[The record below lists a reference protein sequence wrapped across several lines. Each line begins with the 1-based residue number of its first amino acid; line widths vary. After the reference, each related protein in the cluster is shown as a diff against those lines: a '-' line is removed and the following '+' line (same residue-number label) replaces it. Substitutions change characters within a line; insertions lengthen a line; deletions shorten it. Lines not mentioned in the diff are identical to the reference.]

1 MKWIFNPAIRLGNQ
15 LSFKYKFLLW
25 SCLMLL
31 PLAYSM
37 TNLLGRL
44 QDDNVQ
50 ANRELAGV
58 ANLAPV
64 PAIEQALLTHRN
76 LVTRHA
82 YEVDPVGDDQV
93 KAAAQAVDQSLQAF
107 ADTSQN
113 NPSFEVIQQGWAAL
127 QSEAGKLEVEQSN
140 LRHDK
145 LLTEVRHLYKHITA
159 SSSLIQDPALGTY
172 YMVILASERL
182 PQLRDL
188 LAQVR
193 DRAATIADFGLF
205 QAEGYSGL
213 RFRLDLIIATLQ
225 ELEADLTLL
234 YQIEPAYRAELG
246 QQTDALIQLVR
257 QGVETMENKMM
268 KDQLVQLSTKE
279 VQALGDKMDEA
290 ITALAGQV
298 RQRLEADLHQRL
310 AANQRHFWWVTAPL
324 TASLLLYLYLMIGAY
339 LSLHDTVGRVRDIAA
354 RVNAQDLSQHIEII
368 GQDELAAISRDYNIT
383 LETLRTLMQRVREN
397 GVTVVESATEIEDRT
412 CRSQEVIAD
421 QQGETHQ
428 VATAIKEL
436 AATSQDMAGNALQA
450 ARMTQEAQQVV
461 GQGEAVVDRTI
472 KAIDHI
478 NREVLRTAESIG
490 QLEQQ
495 CSQIGGVI
503 SVIRGIAEQT
513 NLLALNAAIEAA
525 RAGEQ
530 GRGFAVVAD
539 EVRSLASRTQGATV
553 EIQQMIE
560 QLQSGARASVNAM
573 SAASREAQEGVGLAQ
588 EAQHAFGAIT
598 EKVDRMVDTNA
609 IIASAIEQQGAV
621 VNEIERNV
629 VRISDGSDEALQVA
643 NAARDAA
650 RQIHQLTEQ
659 LRSMVQS
666 FVL

>member
-58 ANLAPV
+58 VNLAPV

-107 ADTSQN
+107 ADTRQN

-213 RFRLDLIIATLQ
+213 RFRLDLISATLQ

-339 LSLHDTVGRVRDIAA
+339 LSLRDTVGRVRDIAA
-354 RVNAQDLSQHIEII
+354 RVNAQDLSQHIEIV
-368 GQDELAAISRDYNIT
+368 GQDELAAISRDYNVT
-383 LETLRTLMQRVREN
+383 LETLRTLMLRVREN
-397 GVTVVESATEIEDRT
+397 GVTVVESATEIEART

-450 ARMTQEAQQVV
+450 ARMTQEAQNVV
-461 GQGEAVVDRTI
+461 GQGEDVVERTI

-478 NREVLRTAESIG
+478 NREVLRTADTIG

-539 EVRSLASRTQGATV
+539 EVRSLANRTQGATV

-560 QLQSGARASVNAM
+560 QLQSGARASVTAM
-573 SAASREAQEGVGLAQ
+573 SAASHEAQEGVGLAQ
-588 EAQHAFGAIT
+588 EAKQAFGAIT

-659 LRSMVQS
+659 LRAMVQS

>member
-1 MKWIFNPAIRLGNQ
+1 MKWIFNPAIKLGNQ

-44 QDDNVQ
+44 QDDNAQ

-58 ANLAPV
+58 VNLTPV

-93 KAAAQAVDQSLQAF
+93 KAAAQTVDQSLQAF
-107 ADTSQN
+107 ADTRQN

-127 QSEAGKLEVEQSN
+127 QSKAGKLEVEQSN

-159 SSSLIQDPALGTY
+159 SSSLIQDPSLGTY

-213 RFRLDLIIATLQ
+213 RFRLDLINATLQ

-234 YQIEPAYRAELG
+234 YQIEPAYRTELG
-246 QQTDALIQLVR
+246 QQTDALIQRVR

-290 ITALAGQV
+290 ISALAGQV

-324 TASLLLYLYLMIGAY
+324 TVSLLLYLYLMIGAY
-339 LSLHDTVGRVRDIAA
+339 LSLHETVGRVRDIAA
-354 RVNAQDLSQHIEII
+354 RVNAQDLSQHIEIV
-368 GQDELAAISRDYNIT
+368 GQDELAAISHDYNVT
-383 LETLRTLMQRVREN
+383 LETLRTLMLRVREN
-397 GVTVVESATEIEDRT
+397 GVTVVESATEIEART

-450 ARMTQEAQQVV
+450 ARMTQEAQNVV
-461 GQGEAVVDRTI
+461 GQGEDVVERTI

-478 NREVLRTAESIG
+478 NREVLRTADTIG

-539 EVRSLASRTQGATV
+539 EVRSLANRTQGATV

-560 QLQSGARASVNAM
+560 QLQSGARASVTAM
-573 SAASREAQEGVGLAQ
+573 SAASHEAQEGVGLAQ
-588 EAQHAFGAIT
+588 EAKQAFGAIT

-659 LRSMVQS
+659 LRAMVQS

>member
-44 QDDNVQ
+44 HDDNVQ

-58 ANLAPV
+58 VNLAPV

-76 LVTRHA
+76 LVTQHA
-82 YEVDPVGDDQV
+82 YEQNPVGEDKV
-93 KAAAQAVDQSLQAF
+93 KAAAQAVDDSLRTF
-107 ADTSQN
+107 ADTRQE
-113 NPSFEVIQQGWAAL
+113 NPAFDALKQGWAAL
-127 QSEAGKLEVEQSN
+127 QSEGSKLEVDQSN

-213 RFRLDLIIATLQ
+213 RFRLDLISATLQ

-234 YQIEPAYRAELG
+234 YQMEPAYRAELG

-290 ITALAGQV
+290 ITAVAGQV

-310 AANQRHFWWVTAPL
+310 AANQRHFWWITAPL

-339 LSLHDTVGRVRDIAA
+339 LSLRDTVGRVRDIAA
-354 RVNAQDLSQHIEII
+354 RVNAQDLSQHIEIV
-368 GQDELAAISRDYNIT
+368 GQDELAAISRDYNVT
-383 LETLRTLMQRVREN
+383 LETLRTLMLRVREN
-397 GVTVVESATEIEDRT
+397 GVTVVESATEIEART

-450 ARMTQEAQQVV
+450 ARMTQEAQNVV
-461 GQGEAVVDRTI
+461 GQGEDVVERTI

-478 NREVLRTAESIG
+478 NREVLRTADTIG

-539 EVRSLASRTQGATV
+539 EVRSLANRTQGATV

-560 QLQSGARASVNAM
+560 QLQSGARASVTAM
-573 SAASREAQEGVGLAQ
+573 SAASHEAQEGVGLAQ
-588 EAQHAFGAIT
+588 EAKQAFGAIT

-659 LRSMVQS
+659 LRAMVQS

>member
-44 QDDNVQ
+44 QDDNAQ

-58 ANLAPV
+58 VNLAPI

-76 LVTRHA
+76 LMTRHA
-82 YEVDPVGDDQV
+82 YEVDPVGDDQL

-107 ADTSQN
+107 ADTRQN

-159 SSSLIQDPALGTY
+159 ASSLIQDPALGTY

-213 RFRLDLIIATLQ
+213 RFRLDLISATLQ

-234 YQIEPAYRAELG
+234 YQIEPAYRAGLG
-246 QQTDALIQLVR
+246 QQTDALMQLVR

-298 RQRLEADLHQRL
+298 RQRLEADLRQRL

-339 LSLHDTVGRVRDIAA
+339 LSLRETVARVRDIAA
-354 RVNAQDLSQHIEII
+354 RVNAQDLSQHIEIV
-368 GQDELAAISRDYNIT
+368 GQDELAAISRDYNVT
-383 LETLRTLMQRVREN
+383 LETLRTLMLRVREN
-397 GVTVVESATEIEDRT
+397 GVTVVESATEIEART

-450 ARMTQEAQQVV
+450 ARMTQEAQNVV
-461 GQGEAVVDRTI
+461 GQGEDVVERTI

-478 NREVLRTAESIG
+478 NREVLRTAETIG

-539 EVRSLASRTQGATV
+539 EVRSLANRTQGATV

-560 QLQSGARASVNAM
+560 QLQSGACASVTAM
-573 SAASREAQEGVGLAQ
+573 SAASHEAQEGVGLAQ
-588 EAQHAFGAIT
+588 EAQQAFGAIT

-659 LRSMVQS
+659 LRAMVQS

>member
-31 PLAYSM
+31 PLTYSM

-58 ANLAPV
+58 VNLAPV
-64 PAIEQALLTHRN
+64 PAIEQALLNHRN

-93 KAAAQAVDQSLQAF
+93 KAAAQAVELSLQAF
-107 ADTSQN
+107 ADTRQN
-113 NPSFEVIQQGWAAL
+113 NPSFEVIQQGWAVL

-213 RFRLDLIIATLQ
+213 RFRLDLISATLQ

-310 AANQRHFWWVTAPL
+310 TANQRHFWW
-324 TASLLLYLYLMIGAY
+324 
-339 LSLHDTVGRVRDIAA
+339 
-354 RVNAQDLSQHIEII
+354 VNAQDLSQHIEIV
-368 GQDELAAISRDYNIT
+368 GQDELAAISRDYNVT
-383 LETLRTLMQRVREN
+383 LETLRTLMLRVREN
-397 GVTVVESATEIEDRT
+397 GVTVVESATEIEART
-412 CRSQEVIAD
+412 CRSQEVIAN

-450 ARMTQEAQQVV
+450 ARMTQEAQNVV
-461 GQGEAVVDRTI
+461 GQGEDVVERTI

-478 NREVLRTAESIG
+478 NREVLRTADTIG

-539 EVRSLASRTQGATV
+539 EVRSLANRTQGATV

-560 QLQSGARASVNAM
+560 QLQSGARASVTAM
-573 SAASREAQEGVGLAQ
+573 SAASHEAQEGVGLAQ
-588 EAQHAFGAIT
+588 EAKQAFGAIT

-659 LRSMVQS
+659 LRAMVQS

>member
-44 QDDNVQ
+44 HDDNVQ

-58 ANLAPV
+58 ANLTPV

-82 YEVDPVGDDQV
+82 YELDPVGDDQV

-107 ADTSQN
+107 ADTRQN

-213 RFRLDLIIATLQ
+213 RFRLDLINATLQ

-257 QGVETMENKMM
+257 QGVETIENKMM

-310 AANQRHFWWVTAPL
+310 TANQRHFWWVTAPL

-339 LSLHDTVGRVRDIAA
+339 LSLRETVGRVRDIAA
-354 RVNAQDLSQHIEII
+354 RVNAQDLSQHIEIV
-368 GQDELAAISRDYNIT
+368 GQDELAAISRDYNVT
-383 LETLRTLMQRVREN
+383 LETLRTLMLRVREN
-397 GVTVVESATEIEDRT
+397 GVTVVESATEIEART

-450 ARMTQEAQQVV
+450 ARMTQEAQNVV
-461 GQGEAVVDRTI
+461 GQGEDVVDRTI

-478 NREVLRTAESIG
+478 NREVLRTADTIG

-539 EVRSLASRTQGATV
+539 EVRSLANRTQGATV

-560 QLQSGARASVNAM
+560 QLQSGARASVTAM
-573 SAASREAQEGVGLAQ
+573 SAVSHEAQEGVGLAQ
-588 EAQHAFGAIT
+588 EAKQAFGAIT

-659 LRSMVQS
+659 LRAMVQS

>member
-58 ANLAPV
+58 VNLTPV

-93 KAAAQAVDQSLQAF
+93 KAAAQTVDQSLQAF
-107 ADTSQN
+107 ANTRQN

-213 RFRLDLIIATLQ
+213 RFRLDLISATLQ

-234 YQIEPAYRAELG
+234 YQMEPAYRAELG

-268 KDQLVQLSTKE
+268 KDQLVQLPTKE

-324 TASLLLYLYLMIGAY
+324 TVSLLLYLYLMIGAY
-339 LSLHDTVGRVRDIAA
+339 LSLRDTVRRVRDIAA
-354 RVNAQDLSQHIEII
+354 RVNAQDLSQHIEIV
-368 GQDELAAISRDYNIT
+368 GQDELAAISRDYNVT
-383 LETLRTLMQRVREN
+383 LETLRTLMLRVREN
-397 GVTVVESATEIEDRT
+397 GVTVVESATEIEART
-412 CRSQEVIAD
+412 CRSQDVIAD

-450 ARMTQEAQQVV
+450 ARMTQEAQDVV
-461 GQGEAVVDRTI
+461 GQGEDVVERTI

-478 NREVLRTAESIG
+478 NREVLRTADTIG

-503 SVIRGIAEQT
+503 SVIRSIAEQT

-539 EVRSLASRTQGATV
+539 EVRSLANRTQGATV

-560 QLQSGARASVNAM
+560 QLQSGARASVTAM
-573 SAASREAQEGVGLAQ
+573 SAASHEAQEGVGLAQ
-588 EAQHAFGAIT
+588 EAKQAFGAIT

-659 LRSMVQS
+659 LRAMVQS

>member
-58 ANLAPV
+58 VNLAPV

-82 YEVDPVGDDQV
+82 HEVDPVGDDQV
-93 KAAAQAVDQSLQAF
+93 KAAAQTVDQSLQAF

-643 NAARDAA
+643 NAACDAA

-659 LRSMVQS
+659 LRAMVQS
-666 FVL
+666 FLL

>member
-58 ANLAPV
+58 VNLTPV

-93 KAAAQAVDQSLQAF
+93 KAAAQTVDQSLQAF
-107 ADTSQN
+107 ADTRQN

-213 RFRLDLIIATLQ
+213 RFRLDLISATLQ

-310 AANQRHFWWVTAPL
+310 TANQRHFWWITAPL

-339 LSLHDTVGRVRDIAA
+339 LSLRGTVGRVRDIAA
-354 RVNAQDLSQHIEII
+354 RVNAQDLSQHIEIV
-368 GQDELAAISRDYNIT
+368 GQDELAAISRDYNVT
-383 LETLRTLMQRVREN
+383 LETLRTLMLRVREN
-397 GVTVVESATEIEDRT
+397 CVTVVESATEIEART

-450 ARMTQEAQQVV
+450 ARMTQEAQNVV
-461 GQGEAVVDRTI
+461 GQGENVVERTI

-478 NREVLRTAESIG
+478 NREVLRTADTIG

-539 EVRSLASRTQGATV
+539 EVRSLANRTQGATV

-560 QLQSGARASVNAM
+560 QLQSGARASVTAM
-573 SAASREAQEGVGLAQ
+573 SAASHEAQEGVGLAQ
-588 EAQHAFGAIT
+588 EAKQAFGAIT

-659 LRSMVQS
+659 LRAMVQS
-666 FVL
+666 FAL

>member
-58 ANLAPV
+58 VNLAPV

-107 ADTSQN
+107 ADTRQN

-127 QSEAGKLEVEQSN
+127 QSEADKLEVEQSN

-213 RFRLDLIIATLQ
+213 RFRLDLISATLQ

-234 YQIEPAYRAELG
+234 YQMEPAYRAELG

-324 TASLLLYLYLMIGAY
+324 TVSLLLYLYLMIGAY
-339 LSLHDTVGRVRDIAA
+339 LSLRDTVGRVRDIAA
-354 RVNAQDLSQHIEII
+354 RVNAQDLSQHIEIV
-368 GQDELAAISRDYNIT
+368 GQDELAAISRDYNVT
-383 LETLRTLMQRVREN
+383 LETLRTLMLRVREN
-397 GVTVVESATEIEDRT
+397 GVTVVESATEIEART

-436 AATSQDMAGNALQA
+436 AVTSQDMAGNALQA
-450 ARMTQEAQQVV
+450 ARMTQEAQNVV
-461 GQGEAVVDRTI
+461 GQGEDVLERTI

-478 NREVLRTAESIG
+478 NREVLRTADTIG

-539 EVRSLASRTQGATV
+539 EVRSLANRTQGATV

-560 QLQSGARASVNAM
+560 QLQSGARASVTAM
-573 SAASREAQEGVGLAQ
+573 SAASHEAQEGVGLAQ
-588 EAQHAFGAIT
+588 EAKQAFGAIT

-659 LRSMVQS
+659 LRAMVQS

>member
-44 QDDNVQ
+44 HDDNVQ

-58 ANLAPV
+58 VNLAPI

-82 YEVDPVGDDQV
+82 HEVDPVGDDQV

-107 ADTSQN
+107 ADTRQN
-113 NPSFEVIQQGWAAL
+113 NPSFEMIQQGWAAL

-213 RFRLDLIIATLQ
+213 RFRLDLISATLQ

-234 YQIEPAYRAELG
+234 YQMEPAYRAELG

-279 VQALGDKMDEA
+279 VQALGDKMDKA

-339 LSLHDTVGRVRDIAA
+339 LSLRDTVGRVRDIAA
-354 RVNAQDLSQHIEII
+354 RVNAQDLSQHIEIV
-368 GQDELAAISRDYNIT
+368 GQDELAAISRDYNVT
-383 LETLRTLMQRVREN
+383 LETLRTLMRRVREN
-397 GVTVVESATEIEDRT
+397 GVTVVESATEIEART

-450 ARMTQEAQQVV
+450 ARMTQEAQNVV
-461 GQGEAVVDRTI
+461 GQGEDVVERTI

-478 NREVLRTAESIG
+478 NREVLRTADTIG

-539 EVRSLASRTQGATV
+539 EVRSLANRTQGATV

-560 QLQSGARASVNAM
+560 QLQSGARASVTAM
-573 SAASREAQEGVGLAQ
+573 SAASHEAQEGVGLAQ
-588 EAQHAFGAIT
+588 EAKQAFGAIT

-659 LRSMVQS
+659 LRAMVQS

>member
-58 ANLAPV
+58 VNLTPV

-76 LVTRHA
+76 LMTRHA
-82 YEVDPVGDDQV
+82 YEVDPVSDDQV

-107 ADTSQN
+107 ADTRQN

-127 QSEAGKLEVEQSN
+127 LSEAGKLEVEQSN

-145 LLTEVRHLYKHITA
+145 LLSEVRHLYKHITA

-172 YMVILASERL
+172 YMVILACERL

-213 RFRLDLIIATLQ
+213 RFRLDLISATLQ

-257 QGVETMENKMM
+257 QGGETMENKMM

-324 TASLLLYLYLMIGAY
+324 TVSLLLYLYLMIGAY
-339 LSLHDTVGRVRDIAA
+339 LSLRDTVGRVRDIAA
-354 RVNAQDLSQHIEII
+354 RVNAQDLSQHIEIV
-368 GQDELAAISRDYNIT
+368 GQDELAAISRDYNVT
-383 LETLRTLMQRVREN
+383 LETLRTLMRRVREN
-397 GVTVVESATEIEDRT
+397 GVTVVESATEIEART

-436 AATSQDMAGNALQA
+436 AATSLDMAGNALQA
-450 ARMTQEAQQVV
+450 ARMTQEAQNVV
-461 GQGEAVVDRTI
+461 GQGEDVVERTI

-478 NREVLRTAESIG
+478 NREVLRTADTIG

-539 EVRSLASRTQGATV
+539 EVRSLANRTQGATV

-560 QLQSGARASVNAM
+560 QLQSGARASVTAM
-573 SAASREAQEGVGLAQ
+573 SAASHEAQEGVGLAQ
-588 EAQHAFGAIT
+588 EAKQAFGAIT

-659 LRSMVQS
+659 LRAMVQS

>member
-58 ANLAPV
+58 VNLTPV

-93 KAAAQAVDQSLQAF
+93 KAAAQAVDQSLQTF
-107 ADTSQN
+107 ADTRQN
-113 NPSFEVIQQGWAAL
+113 NPSFELIQQGWAAL

-213 RFRLDLIIATLQ
+213 RFRLDLISATLQ

-234 YQIEPAYRAELG
+234 YQMEPAYRAELG
-246 QQTDALIQLVR
+246 QQTDALMQLVR

-324 TASLLLYLYLMIGAY
+324 TVSLLLYLYLMIGAY
-339 LSLHDTVGRVRDIAA
+339 LSLRDTVGRVRDIAA
-354 RVNAQDLSQHIEII
+354 RVNAQDLSQHIEIV
-368 GQDELAAISRDYNIT
+368 GQDELAAISRDYNVT
-383 LETLRTLMQRVREN
+383 LETLRTLMLRVREN
-397 GVTVVESATEIEDRT
+397 GATVVESATEIEART

-450 ARMTQEAQQVV
+450 ARMTQEAQNVV
-461 GQGEAVVDRTI
+461 GQGEDVVERTI

-478 NREVLRTAESIG
+478 NREVLRTADTIG

-539 EVRSLASRTQGATV
+539 EVRSLANRTQGATV

-560 QLQSGARASVNAM
+560 QLQSGARASVTAM
-573 SAASREAQEGVGLAQ
+573 SAASHEAQEGVGLAQ
-588 EAQHAFGAIT
+588 EAKQAFGAIT

-659 LRSMVQS
+659 LRAMVQS

>member
-58 ANLAPV
+58 VNLAPI

-82 YEVDPVGDDQV
+82 YEVDPVGDDQL

-107 ADTSQN
+107 ADTRQN

-159 SSSLIQDPALGTY
+159 SSSLTQDPALGTY

-213 RFRLDLIIATLQ
+213 RFRLDLISATLQ

-234 YQIEPAYRAELG
+234 YQMEPAYRAELG

-339 LSLHDTVGRVRDIAA
+339 LSLRETVGRVRDIAA
-354 RVNAQDLSQHIEII
+354 RVNAQDLSQHIEIV
-368 GQDELAAISRDYNIT
+368 GQDELAAISRDYNVT
-383 LETLRTLMQRVREN
+383 LETLRTLMLRVREN
-397 GVTVVESATEIEDRT
+397 GVTVVESATEIEART

-450 ARMTQEAQQVV
+450 ARMTQEAQNVV
-461 GQGEAVVDRTI
+461 GQGEDVVDRTI

-478 NREVLRTAESIG
+478 NREVLRTADTIG
-490 QLEQQ
+490 LLEQQ

-539 EVRSLASRTQGATV
+539 EVRSLANRTQGATV

-560 QLQSGARASVNAM
+560 QLQSGARASVTAM
-573 SAASREAQEGVGLAQ
+573 SAASHEAQEGVGLAQ
-588 EAQHAFGAIT
+588 EAKQAFGAIT

-659 LRSMVQS
+659 LRAMVQS

>member
-37 TNLLGRL
+37 ANLLGRL

-58 ANLAPV
+58 VNLAPV
-64 PAIEQALLTHRN
+64 PAIEQALITHRN

-93 KAAAQAVDQSLQAF
+93 KAAAQAVAQSLQAF
-107 ADTSQN
+107 ADTRQN

-213 RFRLDLIIATLQ
+213 RFRLDLISATLQ

-310 AANQRHFWWVTAPL
+310 AANQRHFWWVSAPL

-339 LSLHDTVGRVRDIAA
+339 LSLRDTVGRVRDIAA
-354 RVNAQDLSQHIEII
+354 RVNAQDLSQHIEIV
-368 GQDELAAISRDYNIT
+368 GQDELAAISRDYNVT
-383 LETLRTLMQRVREN
+383 LETLRTLMRRVREN
-397 GVTVVESATEIEDRT
+397 GVTVVESATEIEART
-412 CRSQEVIAD
+412 SRSQEVIAD

-450 ARMTQEAQQVV
+450 ARMTQEAQNVV
-461 GQGEAVVDRTI
+461 GQGEDVVERTI

-478 NREVLRTAESIG
+478 NREVLRTADTIG

-530 GRGFAVVAD
+530 GRGFAVVSD
-539 EVRSLASRTQGATV
+539 EVRSLANRTQGATV

-560 QLQSGARASVNAM
+560 QLQSGARASVTAM
-573 SAASREAQEGVGLAQ
+573 SAASHEAQEGVGLAQ
-588 EAQHAFGAIT
+588 EAKQAFGAIT

-659 LRSMVQS
+659 LRAMVQS

>member
-37 TNLLGRL
+37 ANLLGRL

-58 ANLAPV
+58 ANLNPV

-93 KAAAQAVDQSLQAF
+93 KAAAQIVAQSLQAF
-107 ADTSQN
+107 ADTRQN

-127 QSEAGKLEVEQSN
+127 QSETGKLEVEQSN

-213 RFRLDLIIATLQ
+213 RFRLDLISATLQ

-310 AANQRHFWWVTAPL
+310 AANQRHFWWITAPL
-324 TASLLLYLYLMIGAY
+324 TVSLLLYLYLMIGAY
-339 LSLHDTVGRVRDIAA
+339 LSLRDTVGRVRDIAA
-354 RVNAQDLSQHIEII
+354 RVNAQDLSQHIEIV
-368 GQDELAAISRDYNIT
+368 GQDELAAISRDYNVT
-383 LETLRTLMQRVREN
+383 LETLRTLMLRVREN
-397 GVTVVESATEIEDRT
+397 GVTVVESATEIEART

-450 ARMTQEAQQVV
+450 ARMTQEAQNVV
-461 GQGEAVVDRTI
+461 GQGEDVVERTI

-478 NREVLRTAESIG
+478 NREVLRTADTIG

-539 EVRSLASRTQGATV
+539 EVRSLANRTQGATV

-560 QLQSGARASVNAM
+560 QLQSGARASVTAM
-573 SAASREAQEGVGLAQ
+573 SAASHEAQEGVGLAQ
-588 EAQHAFGAIT
+588 EAKQAFGAIT

-659 LRSMVQS
+659 LRAMVQS

>member
-44 QDDNVQ
+44 QDDNAQ
-50 ANRELAGV
+50 ANSELAGV
-58 ANLAPV
+58 VNLAPV

-76 LVTRHA
+76 LVTQHA
-82 YEVDPVGDDQV
+82 YEQNPVGEDKV
-93 KAAAQAVDQSLQAF
+93 KAAAQAVDDSLRTF
-107 ADTSQN
+107 ADTRQE
-113 NPSFEVIQQGWAAL
+113 NPAFDALKQGWTAL
-127 QSEAGKLEVEQSN
+127 QSEGSKLEVDQSN

-172 YMVILASERL
+172 YMVILANERL

-188 LAQVR
+188 LTQVR

-213 RFRLDLIIATLQ
+213 RFRLDLISATLQ

-234 YQIEPAYRAELG
+234 YQMEPAYRAELG

-324 TASLLLYLYLMIGAY
+324 TVSLLLYLYLMIGAY
-339 LSLHDTVGRVRDIAA
+339 LSLRDTVGRVRDIAA
-354 RVNAQDLSQHIEII
+354 RVNAQDLSQHIEIV
-368 GQDELAAISRDYNIT
+368 GQDELAAISRDYNVT
-383 LETLRTLMQRVREN
+383 LETLRTLMLRVREN
-397 GVTVVESATEIEDRT
+397 GVTVVESATEIEART

-450 ARMTQEAQQVV
+450 ARMTQEAQNVV
-461 GQGEAVVDRTI
+461 GQGEDVVERTI

-478 NREVLRTAESIG
+478 NREVLRTADTIG

-539 EVRSLASRTQGATV
+539 EVRSLANRTQGATV

-560 QLQSGARASVNAM
+560 QLQSGARASVTAM
-573 SAASREAQEGVGLAQ
+573 SAASHEAQEGVGLAQ
-588 EAQHAFGAIT
+588 EAKQAFGAIT

-659 LRSMVQS
+659 LRAMVQS

>member
-58 ANLAPV
+58 VNLTPV

-107 ADTSQN
+107 ADTRQN

-213 RFRLDLIIATLQ
+213 RFRLDLISATLQ

-324 TASLLLYLYLMIGAY
+324 TVSLLLYLYLMIGAY
-339 LSLHDTVGRVRDIAA
+339 LSLRDTVGRVRDIAA
-354 RVNAQDLSQHIEII
+354 RVNAQDLSQHIEIV
-368 GQDELAAISRDYNIT
+368 GQDELAAISRDYNVT
-383 LETLRTLMQRVREN
+383 LETLRTLMLRVREN
-397 GVTVVESATEIEDRT
+397 GVTVVESATEIEART

-450 ARMTQEAQQVV
+450 ARMTQEAQNVV
-461 GQGEAVVDRTI
+461 GQGEDVVERTI

-478 NREVLRTAESIG
+478 NREVLRTADTIG

-539 EVRSLASRTQGATV
+539 EVRSLANRTQGATV

-560 QLQSGARASVNAM
+560 QLQSGARASVTAM
-573 SAASREAQEGVGLAQ
+573 SAASHEAQEGVGLAQ
-588 EAQHAFGAIT
+588 EAKQAFGAIT

-659 LRSMVQS
+659 LRAMVQS

>member
-58 ANLAPV
+58 VNLTPV

-107 ADTSQN
+107 ADTRQN
-113 NPSFEVIQQGWAAL
+113 NPSFEVIQQDWAAL
-127 QSEAGKLEVEQSN
+127 QNEAGKLEVEQSN

-213 RFRLDLIIATLQ
+213 RFRLDLISATLQ

-310 AANQRHFWWVTAPL
+310 TANQRHFWWVTAPL

-339 LSLHDTVGRVRDIAA
+339 LSLRETVGRVRDIAA
-354 RVNAQDLSQHIEII
+354 RVNAQDLSQHIEIV
-368 GQDELAAISRDYNIT
+368 GQDELAAISRDYNVT
-383 LETLRTLMQRVREN
+383 LETLRTLMLRVREN
-397 GVTVVESATEIEDRT
+397 GVTVVESATEIEART

-450 ARMTQEAQQVV
+450 ARMTQEAQNVV
-461 GQGEAVVDRTI
+461 GQGEDVVERTI

-478 NREVLRTAESIG
+478 NREVLRTADTIG

-539 EVRSLASRTQGATV
+539 EVRSLANRTQGATV

-560 QLQSGARASVNAM
+560 QLQSGARASVTAM
-573 SAASREAQEGVGLAQ
+573 SAASHEAQEGVGLAQ
-588 EAQHAFGAIT
+588 EAKQAFGAIT

-659 LRSMVQS
+659 LRAMVQS

>member
-44 QDDNVQ
+44 QDDNAQ

-58 ANLAPV
+58 VNLAPI

-76 LVTRHA
+76 LMTRHA
-82 YEVDPVGDDQV
+82 YEVDPVGDDQL
-93 KAAAQAVDQSLQAF
+93 KAAAQAVEQSLQAF
-107 ADTSQN
+107 ADTRQN

-213 RFRLDLIIATLQ
+213 RFRLDLISATLQ

-257 QGVETMENKMM
+257 QGIETMENKMM

-310 AANQRHFWWVTAPL
+310 TANQRHFWWVTAPL

-339 LSLHDTVGRVRDIAA
+339 LSLRDTVGRVRDIAA
-354 RVNAQDLSQHIEII
+354 RVNAQDLSQHIEIV
-368 GQDELAAISRDYNIT
+368 GQDELAAISRDYNVT
-383 LETLRTLMQRVREN
+383 LETLRTLMLRVREN
-397 GVTVVESATEIEDRT
+397 GVTVVESATEIEART

-450 ARMTQEAQQVV
+450 ARMTQEAQNVV
-461 GQGEAVVDRTI
+461 GQGEDVVERTI

-478 NREVLRTAESIG
+478 NREVLRTADTIG

-539 EVRSLASRTQGATV
+539 EVRSLANRTQGATV

-560 QLQSGARASVNAM
+560 QLQSGARASVTAM
-573 SAASREAQEGVGLAQ
+573 SAASHEAQEGVGLAQ
-588 EAQHAFGAIT
+588 EAKQAFGAIT

-659 LRSMVQS
+659 LRAMVQS

>member
-58 ANLAPV
+58 VNLTPV

-82 YEVDPVGDDQV
+82 YEVDPVGDDQL
-93 KAAAQAVDQSLQAF
+93 KAAAQTVAQSLQAF
-107 ADTSQN
+107 ADTRQN

-172 YMVILASERL
+172 YMVILTSERL

-213 RFRLDLIIATLQ
+213 RFRLDLINATLQ

-246 QQTDALIQLVR
+246 QQTDALLQQVR
-257 QGVETMENKMM
+257 HGVDTMENKMM

-279 VQALGDKMDEA
+279 VLALGDGLDNT
-290 ITALAGQV
+290 ITKLAGQV
-298 RQRLEADLHQRL
+298 RQRLEADLHQRM

-324 TASLLLYLYLMIGAY
+324 TAILLLYIYLMIGAY
-339 LSLHDTVGRVRDIAA
+339 LSLRDTVGRVREIAA

-368 GQDELAAISRDYNIT
+368 GQDELAAISRDYNVT
-383 LETLRTLMQRVREN
+383 LETLRTLMRRVREN

-412 CRSQEVIAD
+412 CRSQEVIAA

-643 NAARDAA
+643 NDARDAA

-666 FVL
+666 FIL

>member
-58 ANLAPV
+58 VNLAPV

-107 ADTSQN
+107 ADTRQN

-159 SSSLIQDPALGTY
+159 ASSLIQDPALGTY

-213 RFRLDLIIATLQ
+213 RFRLDLISATLQ

-234 YQIEPAYRAELG
+234 YQMEPAYRAELG

-310 AANQRHFWWVTAPL
+310 TANQRHFWWVTAPL
-324 TASLLLYLYLMIGAY
+324 TISLLLYLYLMIGAY
-339 LSLHDTVGRVRDIAA
+339 LSLRDTVGRVRDIAA
-354 RVNAQDLSQHIEII
+354 RVNAQDLSQHIEIV
-368 GQDELAAISRDYNIT
+368 GQDELAAISRDYNVT
-383 LETLRTLMQRVREN
+383 LETLRTLMLRVREN
-397 GVTVVESATEIEDRT
+397 GVTVVESATEIEART

-421 QQGETHQ
+421 QQGGTHQ

-450 ARMTQEAQQVV
+450 ARMTQEAQNVV
-461 GQGEAVVDRTI
+461 GQGEDVVERTI

-478 NREVLRTAESIG
+478 NREVLRTADTIG

-503 SVIRGIAEQT
+503 SVIRSIAEQT

-539 EVRSLASRTQGATV
+539 EVRSLANRTQGATV

-560 QLQSGARASVNAM
+560 QLQSGARASVTAM
-573 SAASREAQEGVGLAQ
+573 SAASHEAQEGVGLAQ
-588 EAQHAFGAIT
+588 EAKQAFGAIT

-643 NAARDAA
+643 SAARDAA

-659 LRSMVQS
+659 LRAMVQS

>member
-58 ANLAPV
+58 VNLTPV

-93 KAAAQAVDQSLQAF
+93 KAAAQTVDQSLQAF
-107 ADTSQN
+107 ADTRQN
-113 NPSFEVIQQGWAAL
+113 TPSFEVIQQGWAAL

-172 YMVILASERL
+172 YMVILANERL

-213 RFRLDLIIATLQ
+213 RFRLDLISATLQ

-246 QQTDALIQLVR
+246 QQTDALMQLVR

-268 KDQLVQLSTKE
+268 KEQLVQLSTKE

-310 AANQRHFWWVTAPL
+310 TANQRHFWWVTAPL
-324 TASLLLYLYLMIGAY
+324 TVSLLLYLYLMIGAY
-339 LSLHDTVGRVRDIAA
+339 LSLRDTVGRVRDIAA
-354 RVNAQDLSQHIEII
+354 RVNAQDLSQHIEIV
-368 GQDELAAISRDYNIT
+368 GQDELAAISRDYNVT
-383 LETLRTLMQRVREN
+383 LETLRTLMLRVREN
-397 GVTVVESATEIEDRT
+397 GVTVVESATEIEART

-450 ARMTQEAQQVV
+450 ARMTQEAQNVV
-461 GQGEAVVDRTI
+461 GQGEDVVERTI

-478 NREVLRTAESIG
+478 NREVLRTADTIG

-539 EVRSLASRTQGATV
+539 EVRSLANRTQGATV

-560 QLQSGARASVNAM
+560 QLQSGARASVTAM
-573 SAASREAQEGVGLAQ
+573 SAASHEAQEGVGLAQ
-588 EAQHAFGAIT
+588 EAKQAFGAIT

-659 LRSMVQS
+659 LRAMVQS

>member
-44 QDDNVQ
+44 QDDNAQ

-58 ANLAPV
+58 VNLAPI

-76 LVTRHA
+76 LMTRHA
-82 YEVDPVGDDQV
+82 YEVDPVGDDQL
-93 KAAAQAVDQSLQAF
+93 KSAAQAVEQSLQAF
-107 ADTSQN
+107 ADTHQN
-113 NPSFEVIQQGWAAL
+113 NPSFEAIQQGWAAL

-159 SSSLIQDPALGTY
+159 ASSLIQDPALGTY
-172 YMVILASERL
+172 YMVILTSERL

-213 RFRLDLIIATLQ
+213 RFRLDLISATLQ

-246 QQTDALIQLVR
+246 QQTDALMQLVR

-290 ITALAGQV
+290 ITALAGYV
-298 RQRLEADLHQRL
+298 RQRLETDLRQRL

-339 LSLHDTVGRVRDIAA
+339 LSLRETVGRVRDIAA
-354 RVNAQDLSQHIEII
+354 RVNAQDLSQHIEIV
-368 GQDELAAISRDYNIT
+368 GQDELAAISRDYNVT
-383 LETLRTLMQRVREN
+383 LETLRTLMLRVREN
-397 GVTVVESATEIEDRT
+397 GVTVVESATEIEART

-450 ARMTQEAQQVV
+450 ARMTQEAQNVV
-461 GQGEAVVDRTI
+461 GQGEDVVERTI

-478 NREVLRTAESIG
+478 NREVLRTAETIG

-539 EVRSLASRTQGATV
+539 EVRSLANRTQGATV

-560 QLQSGARASVNAM
+560 QLQSGARASVTAM
-573 SAASREAQEGVGLAQ
+573 SAASHEAQEGVGLAQ
-588 EAQHAFGAIT
+588 EAQQAFGAIT

-659 LRSMVQS
+659 LRAMVQS

>member
-37 TNLLGRL
+37 ANLLGRL

-58 ANLAPV
+58 VNLAPV

-107 ADTSQN
+107 ADTRQN

-213 RFRLDLIIATLQ
+213 RFRLDLISATLQ

-310 AANQRHFWWVTAPL
+310 TANQRHFWWVTAPL

-339 LSLHDTVGRVRDIAA
+339 LSLRDTVGRVRDIAA
-354 RVNAQDLSQHIEII
+354 RVNAQDLSQHIEIV
-368 GQDELAAISRDYNIT
+368 GQDELAAISRDYNVT
-383 LETLRTLMQRVREN
+383 LETLRTLMRRVREN
-397 GVTVVESATEIEDRT
+397 GVTVVESATEIEART

-450 ARMTQEAQQVV
+450 ARMTQEAQNVV
-461 GQGEAVVDRTI
+461 GQGEDVVERTI

-478 NREVLRTAESIG
+478 NREVLRTADTIG

-539 EVRSLASRTQGATV
+539 EVRSLANRTQGATV

-560 QLQSGARASVNAM
+560 QLQSGARASVTAM
-573 SAASREAQEGVGLAQ
+573 SAASHEAQEGVGLAQ
-588 EAQHAFGAIT
+588 EAKQAFGAIT

-659 LRSMVQS
+659 LRAMVQS

>member
-58 ANLAPV
+58 VNLTPV

-93 KAAAQAVDQSLQAF
+93 KAAAQAVDQSLQTF
-107 ADTSQN
+107 ADTRQN
-113 NPSFEVIQQGWAAL
+113 NPSFELIQQGWAAL

-213 RFRLDLIIATLQ
+213 RFRLDLISATLQ

-339 LSLHDTVGRVRDIAA
+339 LSLRDTVGRVRDIAA
-354 RVNAQDLSQHIEII
+354 RVNAQDLSQHIEIV
-368 GQDELAAISRDYNIT
+368 GQDELAAISRDYNVT
-383 LETLRTLMQRVREN
+383 LETLRTLMLRVREN
-397 GVTVVESATEIEDRT
+397 GVTVVESATEIEART
-412 CRSQEVIAD
+412 SRSQEVIAD

-450 ARMTQEAQQVV
+450 ARMTQEAQNVV
-461 GQGEAVVDRTI
+461 GQGEDVVERTI

-478 NREVLRTAESIG
+478 NREVLRTADTIG

-539 EVRSLASRTQGATV
+539 EVRSLANRTQGATV

-560 QLQSGARASVNAM
+560 QLQSGARASVTAM
-573 SAASREAQEGVGLAQ
+573 SAASHEAQEGVGLAQ
-588 EAQHAFGAIT
+588 EAKQAFGAIT

-659 LRSMVQS
+659 LRAMVQS

>member
-44 QDDNVQ
+44 QDDNAQ
-50 ANRELAGV
+50 ANRELTGV
-58 ANLAPV
+58 VNLAPV
-64 PAIEQALLTHRN
+64 PAIEQTLLTHRN

-107 ADTSQN
+107 ADTRQN
-113 NPSFEVIQQGWAAL
+113 NPSFEVIQPGWAAL
-127 QSEAGKLEVEQSN
+127 QSEAGKLEVEQST

-213 RFRLDLIIATLQ
+213 RFRLDLISATLQ

-234 YQIEPAYRAELG
+234 YQMEPAYRAELG

-310 AANQRHFWWVTAPL
+310 TANQRHFWWVTAPL

-339 LSLHDTVGRVRDIAA
+339 LSLRDTVGRVRDIAA
-354 RVNAQDLSQHIEII
+354 RVNAQDLSQHIEIV
-368 GQDELAAISRDYNIT
+368 GQDELAAISRDYNVT
-383 LETLRTLMQRVREN
+383 LETLRTLMLRVREN
-397 GVTVVESATEIEDRT
+397 GVPVVESATEIEART

-450 ARMTQEAQQVV
+450 ARMTQEAQNVV
-461 GQGEAVVDRTI
+461 GQGEDVVERTI

-478 NREVLRTAESIG
+478 NREVLHTAETIG

-539 EVRSLASRTQGATV
+539 EVRSLANRTQGATV
-553 EIQQMIE
+553 EIHQMIE
-560 QLQSGARASVNAM
+560 QLQSGARASVTAM
-573 SAASREAQEGVGLAQ
+573 SAAS
-588 EAQHAFGAIT
+588 H
-598 EKVDRMVDTNA
+598 
-609 IIASAIEQQGAV
+609 
-621 VNEIERNV
+621 
-629 VRISDGSDEALQVA
+629 
-643 NAARDAA
+643 
-650 RQIHQLTEQ
+650 
-659 LRSMVQS
+659 
-666 FVL
+666 

>member
-58 ANLAPV
+58 VNLAPV
-64 PAIEQALLTHRN
+64 PAIEQALITHRN

-93 KAAAQAVDQSLQAF
+93 KAAAQIVAQSLQAF
-107 ADTSQN
+107 ADTRQN

-127 QSEAGKLEVEQSN
+127 QSETGKLEVEQSN

-213 RFRLDLIIATLQ
+213 RFRLDLISATLQ

-257 QGVETMENKMM
+257 QGVETVENKMM

-324 TASLLLYLYLMIGAY
+324 TVSLLLYLYLMIGAY
-339 LSLHDTVGRVRDIAA
+339 LSLRDTVGRVRDIAA
-354 RVNAQDLSQHIEII
+354 RVNAQDLSQHIEIV
-368 GQDELAAISRDYNIT
+368 GQDELAAISRDYNVT
-383 LETLRTLMQRVREN
+383 LETLRTLMLRVREN
-397 GVTVVESATEIEDRT
+397 GVTVVESATEIEART
-412 CRSQEVIAD
+412 SRSQEVIAD

-436 AATSQDMAGNALQA
+436 AATSQDIASNALQA
-450 ARMTQEAQQVV
+450 ARMTQEAQNVV
-461 GQGEAVVDRTI
+461 GQGEDVVERTI

-478 NREVLRTAESIG
+478 NREVLRTADTIG

-539 EVRSLASRTQGATV
+539 EVRSLANRTQGATV

-560 QLQSGARASVNAM
+560 QLQSGARASVTAM
-573 SAASREAQEGVGLAQ
+573 SAASHEAQEGVGLAQ
-588 EAQHAFGAIT
+588 EAKQAFGAIT

-659 LRSMVQS
+659 LRAMVQS

>member
-44 QDDNVQ
+44 QDDNTQ

-58 ANLAPV
+58 VNLAPI

-76 LVTRHA
+76 LMTRHA

-93 KAAAQAVDQSLQAF
+93 KSAAQAVEQSLQAF
-107 ADTSQN
+107 ADTHQN

-159 SSSLIQDPALGTY
+159 ASSLIQDPALGTY

-213 RFRLDLIIATLQ
+213 RFRLDLISATLQ

-246 QQTDALIQLVR
+246 QQTDALMQLVR

-290 ITALAGQV
+290 ITALAGHV
-298 RQRLEADLHQRL
+298 RQRLEADLRQRL

-339 LSLHDTVGRVRDIAA
+339 LSLHETVARVRDIAA
-354 RVNAQDLSQHIEII
+354 RVNAQDLSQHIEIV
-368 GQDELAAISRDYNIT
+368 GQDELAAISRDYNVT
-383 LETLRTLMQRVREN
+383 LETLRTLMLRVREN
-397 GVTVVESATEIEDRT
+397 GVTVVESATEIEART

-450 ARMTQEAQQVV
+450 ARMTQEAQNVV
-461 GQGEAVVDRTI
+461 GQGEDVVERTI

-478 NREVLRTAESIG
+478 NREVLRTAETIG

-539 EVRSLASRTQGATV
+539 EVRSLANRTQGATV

-560 QLQSGARASVNAM
+560 QLQSGARASVTAM
-573 SAASREAQEGVGLAQ
+573 SAASHEAQEGVGLAQ
-588 EAQHAFGAIT
+588 EAQQAFGAIT

-659 LRSMVQS
+659 LRAMVQS

>member
-58 ANLAPV
+58 VNLAPV

-107 ADTSQN
+107 ADTRQN

-213 RFRLDLIIATLQ
+213 RFRLDLISATLQ

-310 AANQRHFWWVTAPL
+310 TANQRHFWWVTAPL

-339 LSLHDTVGRVRDIAA
+339 LSLRDTVGRVRDIAA
-354 RVNAQDLSQHIEII
+354 RVNAQDLSQHIEIV
-368 GQDELAAISRDYNIT
+368 GQDELAAISRDYNVT
-383 LETLRTLMQRVREN
+383 LETLRTLMLRVREN
-397 GVTVVESATEIEDRT
+397 GVTVVESATEIEART

-450 ARMTQEAQQVV
+450 ARMTQEAQNVV
-461 GQGEAVVDRTI
+461 GQGEDVVERTI

-478 NREVLRTAESIG
+478 NREVLRTAGTIG

-539 EVRSLASRTQGATV
+539 EVRSLANRTQGATV

-560 QLQSGARASVNAM
+560 QLQSGARASVTAM
-573 SAASREAQEGVGLAQ
+573 SAASHEAQEGVGLAQ
-588 EAQHAFGAIT
+588 EAKQAFGAIT

-659 LRSMVQS
+659 LRAMVQS

>member
-58 ANLAPV
+58 VNLAPI

-76 LVTRHA
+76 LMTRHA

-107 ADTSQN
+107 ADTRQN

-213 RFRLDLIIATLQ
+213 RFRLDLISATLQ

-310 AANQRHFWWVTAPL
+310 TANQRHFWWVTAPL

-339 LSLHDTVGRVRDIAA
+339 LSLRDTVGRVRDIAA
-354 RVNAQDLSQHIEII
+354 RVNAQDLSQHIEIV
-368 GQDELAAISRDYNIT
+368 GQDELAAISRDYNVT
-383 LETLRTLMQRVREN
+383 LETLRTLMLRVREN
-397 GVTVVESATEIEDRT
+397 GVTVVESATEIEART

-450 ARMTQEAQQVV
+450 ARMTQEAQNVV
-461 GQGEAVVDRTI
+461 GQGEDVVERTI

-478 NREVLRTAESIG
+478 NREVLRTADTIG

-539 EVRSLASRTQGATV
+539 EVRSLANRTQGATV

-560 QLQSGARASVNAM
+560 QLQSGARASVTAM
-573 SAASREAQEGVGLAQ
+573 SAASHEAQEGVGLAQ
-588 EAQHAFGAIT
+588 EAKQAFGAIT

-659 LRSMVQS
+659 LRAMVQS

>member
-1 MKWIFNPAIRLGNQ
+1 MKWIFNPAIKLGNQ

-44 QDDNVQ
+44 QDDNAQ

-58 ANLAPV
+58 VNLAPV

-93 KAAAQAVDQSLQAF
+93 KAAAQTVDQSLQAF
-107 ADTSQN
+107 ADTRQN

-127 QSEAGKLEVEQSN
+127 QSKAGKLEVEQSN

-159 SSSLIQDPALGTY
+159 SSSLIQDPSLGTY

-213 RFRLDLIIATLQ
+213 RFRLDLINATLQ

-234 YQIEPAYRAELG
+234 YQIEPAYRTELG

-290 ITALAGQV
+290 ISALAGQV

-324 TASLLLYLYLMIGAY
+324 TVSLLLYLYLMIGAY
-339 LSLHDTVGRVRDIAA
+339 LSLHETVGRVRDIAA
-354 RVNAQDLSQHIEII
+354 RVNAQDLSQHIEIV
-368 GQDELAAISRDYNIT
+368 GQDELAAISHDYNVT
-383 LETLRTLMQRVREN
+383 LETLRTLMLRVREN
-397 GVTVVESATEIEDRT
+397 GVTVVESATEIEART

-450 ARMTQEAQQVV
+450 ARMTQEAQNVV
-461 GQGEAVVDRTI
+461 GQGEDVVERTI

-478 NREVLRTAESIG
+478 NREVLRTADTIG

-539 EVRSLASRTQGATV
+539 EVRSLANRTQGATV

-560 QLQSGARASVNAM
+560 QLQSGARASVTAM
-573 SAASREAQEGVGLAQ
+573 SAASHEAQEGVGLAQ
-588 EAQHAFGAIT
+588 EAKQAFGAIT

-659 LRSMVQS
+659 LRAMVQS

>member
-58 ANLAPV
+58 VNLAPV

-93 KAAAQAVDQSLQAF
+93 KAAAQAVDQSLQVF
-107 ADTSQN
+107 ADTRQN

-213 RFRLDLIIATLQ
+213 RFRLDLISATLQ

-324 TASLLLYLYLMIGAY
+324 TVSLLLYLYLMIGAY
-339 LSLHDTVGRVRDIAA
+339 LSLRDTVGRVRDIAA
-354 RVNAQDLSQHIEII
+354 RVNAQDLSQHIEIV
-368 GQDELAAISRDYNIT
+368 GQDELAAISRDYNVT
-383 LETLRTLMQRVREN
+383 LETLRTLMLRVREN
-397 GVTVVESATEIEDRT
+397 GVTVVESATEIEART

-436 AATSQDMAGNALQA
+436 AATLQDMAGNALQA
-450 ARMTQEAQQVV
+450 AHMTQEAQNVV
-461 GQGEAVVDRTI
+461 GQGEDVVERTI

-478 NREVLRTAESIG
+478 NREVLRTADTIG

-503 SVIRGIAEQT
+503 NVIRGIAEQT

-539 EVRSLASRTQGATV
+539 EVRSLANRTQGATV

-560 QLQSGARASVNAM
+560 QLQSGARASVTAM
-573 SAASREAQEGVGLAQ
+573 SAASHEAQEGVGLAQ
-588 EAQHAFGAIT
+588 EAKQAFGAIT

-659 LRSMVQS
+659 LRAMVQS
-666 FVL
+666 FLL

>member
-107 ADTSQN
+107 ADTRQN

-213 RFRLDLIIATLQ
+213 RFRLDLISATLQ

-257 QGVETMENKMM
+257 QGVETIENKMM

-310 AANQRHFWWVTAPL
+310 TDNQRHFWWVTAPL

-339 LSLHDTVGRVRDIAA
+339 LSLRDTVGRVRDIAA
-354 RVNAQDLSQHIEII
+354 RVNAQDLSQHIEIV
-368 GQDELAAISRDYNIT
+368 GQDELAAISRDYNVT
-383 LETLRTLMQRVREN
+383 LETLRTLMLRVREN
-397 GVTVVESATEIEDRT
+397 GVTVVESATEIEART

-450 ARMTQEAQQVV
+450 ARMTQEAQNVV
-461 GQGEAVVDRTI
+461 GQGEDVVERTI

-478 NREVLRTAESIG
+478 NREVLRTADTIG

-503 SVIRGIAEQT
+503 SVIRSIAEQT

-539 EVRSLASRTQGATV
+539 EVRSLANRTQGATV

-560 QLQSGARASVNAM
+560 QLQSGARASVTAM
-573 SAASREAQEGVGLAQ
+573 SAASHEAQEGVGLAQ
-588 EAQHAFGAIT
+588 EAKQAFGAIT

-659 LRSMVQS
+659 LRAMVQS

>member
-1 MKWIFNPAIRLGNQ
+1 MKWIFNPAIKLGNQ

-37 TNLLGRL
+37 ANLLGRL
-44 QDDNVQ
+44 QDDNAQ
-50 ANRELAGV
+50 ARKELAGV
-58 ANLAPV
+58 ISLAPV

-76 LVTRHA
+76 LVTQHA
-82 YEVDPVGDDQV
+82 YEQDPVGEDKV
-93 KAAAQAVDQSLQAF
+93 KAAAQAVDDSLRAF
-107 ADTSQN
+107 ADTRQE
-113 NPSFEVIQQGWAAL
+113 NPAFDALKQEWAAL
-127 QSEAGKLEVEQSN
+127 QSEVGKLEVEQSN

-172 YMVILASERL
+172 YMVILTSERL

-213 RFRLDLIIATLQ
+213 RFRLDLISATLQ

-246 QQTDALIQLVR
+246 QQTDTLLQQVR

-279 VQALGDKMDEA
+279 VLALGDGLDST
-290 ITALAGQV
+290 INALADQV
-298 RQRLEADLHQRL
+298 RQRMEVDLRQRL

-339 LSLHDTVGRVRDIAA
+339 LSLRETVGRVRDIAA
-354 RVNAQDLSQHIEII
+354 RVNAQDLSQHIEIV

-383 LETLRTLMQRVREN
+383 LDTLRTLMRRVREN
-397 GVTVVESATEIEDRT
+397 GVTVVESATEIEART

-450 ARMTQEAQQVV
+450 ARMTQEAQNVV
-461 GQGEAVVDRTI
+461 GQGEDVVERTI

-478 NREVLRTAESIG
+478 NREVLRTADTIG

-539 EVRSLASRTQGATV
+539 EVRSLANRTQGATV

-560 QLQSGARASVNAM
+560 QLQSGARASVTAM
-573 SAASREAQEGVGLAQ
+573 SAASHEAQEGVGLAQ
-588 EAQHAFGAIT
+588 EAKQAFGAIT

-659 LRSMVQS
+659 LRAMVQS

>member
-37 TNLLGRL
+37 ANLLGRL

-58 ANLAPV
+58 ANLNPV

-93 KAAAQAVDQSLQAF
+93 KAAAQIVAQSLQAF
-107 ADTSQN
+107 ADTRQN

-127 QSEAGKLEVEQSN
+127 QSETGKLEVEQSN

-213 RFRLDLIIATLQ
+213 RFRLDLISATLQ

-234 YQIEPAYRAELG
+234 YQMEPAYRAELG

-298 RQRLEADLHQRL
+298 RQRLEADLHHRL

-324 TASLLLYLYLMIGAY
+324 TVSLLLYLYLMIGAY
-339 LSLHDTVGRVRDIAA
+339 ISLRDTVGRVRDIAA
-354 RVNAQDLSQHIEII
+354 RVNAQDLSQHIEIV
-368 GQDELAAISRDYNIT
+368 GQDELAAISRDYNVT
-383 LETLRTLMQRVREN
+383 LETLRTLMLRVREN
-397 GVTVVESATEIEDRT
+397 GVTVVESATEIEART

-450 ARMTQEAQQVV
+450 ARMTQEAQNVV
-461 GQGEAVVDRTI
+461 GQGEDVVERTI

-478 NREVLRTAESIG
+478 NREVLRTADTIG

-503 SVIRGIAEQT
+503 SVIRSIAEQT

-539 EVRSLASRTQGATV
+539 EVRSLANRTQGATV

-560 QLQSGARASVNAM
+560 QLQSGARASVTAM
-573 SAASREAQEGVGLAQ
+573 SAASHEAQEGVGLAQ
-588 EAQHAFGAIT
+588 EAKQAFGAIT

-659 LRSMVQS
+659 LRAMVQS

>member
-37 TNLLGRL
+37 ANLLGRL
-44 QDDNVQ
+44 QDDNEQ
-50 ANRELAGV
+50 ARKELAGV
-58 ANLAPV
+58 INLAPV

-76 LVTRHA
+76 LVTQHA
-82 YEVDPVGDDQV
+82 YEQNPVGEDKV
-93 KAAAQAVDQSLQAF
+93 KAAAQAVEDSLRAF
-107 ADTSQN
+107 ADTRQE
-113 NPSFEVIQQGWAAL
+113 NPAFDALKQGWAAL
-127 QSEAGKLEVEQSN
+127 QSEGSKLEVDQSN

-145 LLTEVRHLYKHITA
+145 LLTEVRHLYKNITA
-159 SSSLIQDPALGTY
+159 ASSLIQDPALGTY
-172 YMVILASERL
+172 YMVILTSERL

-213 RFRLDLIIATLQ
+213 RFRLDLINATLQ

-234 YQIEPAYRAELG
+234 YQIEPAYRTELG

-339 LSLHDTVGRVRDIAA
+339 LSLRDTVGRVRDIAA
-354 RVNAQDLSQHIEII
+354 RVNAQDLSQHIEIV
-368 GQDELAAISRDYNIT
+368 GQDELAAISRDYNVT
-383 LETLRTLMQRVREN
+383 LETLRTLMLRVREN
-397 GVTVVESATEIEDRT
+397 GVTVVESATEIEART

-450 ARMTQEAQQVV
+450 ARMTQEAQNVV
-461 GQGEAVVDRTI
+461 GQGEDVVERTI
-472 KAIDHI
+472 KAINHI
-478 NREVLRTAESIG
+478 NREVLRTADTIG

-560 QLQSGARASVNAM
+560 QLQTGARASVSAM
-573 SAASREAQEGVGLAQ
+573 SAASREAQEGVSLAQ
-588 EAQHAFGAIT
+588 EAQQAFGAIT
-598 EKVDRMVDTNA
+598 ERVGSMVDTNSV
-609 IIASAIEQQGAV
+609 IASAIEQQGAV

-659 LRSMVQS
+659 LRAMVQS

>member
-58 ANLAPV
+58 VNLTPV

-107 ADTSQN
+107 ADTRQN

-213 RFRLDLIIATLQ
+213 RFRLDLISATLQ

-310 AANQRHFWWVTAPL
+310 TANQRHFWWVTAPL

-339 LSLHDTVGRVRDIAA
+339 LSLRDTVGRVRDIAA
-354 RVNAQDLSQHIEII
+354 RVNAQDLSQHIEIV
-368 GQDELAAISRDYNIT
+368 GQDELAAISRDYNVT
-383 LETLRTLMQRVREN
+383 LETLRTLMRRVREN
-397 GVTVVESATEIEDRT
+397 GVTVVESATEIEART

-450 ARMTQEAQQVV
+450 ARMTQEAQNVV
-461 GQGEAVVDRTI
+461 GQGEDVVERTI

-478 NREVLRTAESIG
+478 NREVLRTAETIG

-539 EVRSLASRTQGATV
+539 EVRSLANRTQGATV

-560 QLQSGARASVNAM
+560 QLQSGARASVTAM
-573 SAASREAQEGVGLAQ
+573 SAASHEAQEGVGLAQ
-588 EAQHAFGAIT
+588 EAKQAFGAIT

-659 LRSMVQS
+659 LRAMVQS